1 MPTYGYACVCGA
13 LQDVVRPI
21 SERNNPVIC
30 TGCEQEMQRQ
40 LDAPLF
46 KFMGR
51 VTPGGGPDRFTAD
64 ALGIPLKELPTG
76 LRSGADRAKS

>member
-1 MPTYGYACVCGA
+1 MPTYGYSCICG
-13 LQDVVRPI
+13 LKRDVVRPI
-21 SERNNPVIC
+21 GERNDPVEC
-30 TGCEQEMQRQ
+30 LGCQQEMQRQ

-64 ALGIPLKELPTG
+64 MLGVPLKELPSG
-76 LRSGADRAKS
+76 LRTEPAKE